1 MKQMHSIL
9 VVVDRRGGAP
19 GAITK
24 AVGLARQFGGR
35 VELFLCEAELAY
47 ELSHTYDRQGIDQ
60 ARCKCLAEGQQYLQQ
75 LRDSAGATDVEITL
89 EAQCESPLYEVVAR
103 KALQSRPDLVIK
115 TAGGRDS
122 AGRGL
127 PDANDWQLMRAC
139 PATLLLTRGRAWSA
153 HPRIA
158 AAVDV
163 PGQETTG
170 LPQDVMQVARLLAL
184 GCHSDFDVLH
194 GAAQDQPAAES
205 AELHKICEAHR
216 VASQRVHVLRGAPE
230 STLPDFAATQN
241 YDVLVMGALTHRP
254 HAVALVGTLTS
265 TLLERLNCDFVLVK
279 PSSYHC
285 PVRLEGGAS
294 ADRTAQ
300 AGASGPVA

>member
-19 GAITK
+19 GAIAK
-24 AVGLARQFGGR
+24 AIGLARQFGGR

-47 ELSHTYDRQGIDQ
+47 ELSHTYDRQGIGQ
-60 ARCKCLAEGQQYLQQ
+60 ARSKCLAEGQQYLQQ
-75 LRDSAGATDVEITL
+75 LRDSAGTSDVDVSL
-89 EAQCESPLYEVVAR
+89 DAQCESPLYEAVAR

-139 PATLLLTRGRAWSA
+139 PATLLLTRGKAWSE

-158 AAVDV
+158 AAIDV

-184 GCHSDFDVLH
+184 GCHTDFDVLH

-216 VASQRVHVLRGAPE
+216 VAAQRVHVLPGPPE
-230 STLPDFAATQN
+230 AALTAFASTQH
-241 YDVLVMGALTHRP
+241 YDVLVMGALTHRR
-254 HAVALVGTLTS
+254 HEVALVGTLTS
-265 TLLERLNCDFVLVK
+265 TLLEKLDCDFVLVK

-285 PVRLEGGAS
+285 PLRLENGGS